1 MRVEER
7 KLGRI
12 FQLVFDE
19 GDDFFGELN
28 RFVKDK
34 NIRSGSVFV
43 FGAMLTT
50 DMITGFRS
58 MKGYDVDRRHFN
70 DRRELL
76 GLGNIS
82 WPEKPPAAMGEV
94 TWSEPQP
101 YVHIHIALS
110 GGPGK
115 TEEVLVGHLSGGQVQ
130 RPFAEIYEFV

>member
-19 GDDFFGELN
+19 GDDFFEELN
-28 RFVKDK
+28 RFVKEK
-34 NIRSGSVFV
+34 NIRVGSVFI
-43 FGAMLTT
+43 FGALNTT

-58 MKGYDVDRRHFN
+58 MEGYDVDRRHFH

-76 GLGNIS
+76 GIGSIT
-82 WPEKPPAAMGEV
+82 WPEKAPAALQNAP
-94 TWSEPQP
+94 WSEPQP
-101 YVHIHIALS
+101 YVHIHMALS

-130 RPFAEIYEFV
+130 GILADVYEFV

>member
-28 RFVKDK
+28 RFVKKK
-34 NIRSGSVFV
+34 NIRVGSVFV
-43 FGAMLTT
+43 FGALNTT

-58 MKGYDVDRRHFN
+58 MEGYDVDRRHFD

-76 GLGNIS
+76 GIGNIT
-82 WPEKPPAAMGEV
+82 WPEKAPAALGDV

-101 YVHIHIALS
+101 YVHIHVALS

-115 TEEVLVGHLSGGQVQ
+115 TDKVLVGHLSAGQVQ
-130 RPFAEIYEFV
+130 GMFADVYEFV